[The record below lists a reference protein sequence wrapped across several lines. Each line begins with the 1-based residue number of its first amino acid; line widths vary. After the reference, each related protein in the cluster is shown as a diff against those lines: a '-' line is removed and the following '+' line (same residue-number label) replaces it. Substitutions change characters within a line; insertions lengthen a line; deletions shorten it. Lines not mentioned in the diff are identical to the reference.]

1 MIDFDSRFLSSG
13 FNIIIWAIFI
23 HSIFFVITTI
33 YYKNYKQQNLSD
45 NDKNLLKNILPV
57 GNISFFGMA
66 ITTIMYHSN
75 GIFAANMYSI
85 VNRVIINTLCFV
97 SMSGLALG
105 KKNIVQIFQ
114 NPALVAS
121 LICST
126 IFFTQEISPQ
136 ITIND
141 QTLSVFRI
149 DHSIPF
155 LFRSIQKVGSSL
167 NTFIWLIIGASI
179 TKDSLDIML
188 KSKESFVFAL
198 QKNIMLPIFGIL
210 IYILLNRSTG
220 FSIDPNFLPATLM
233 LLVTPVANTLTFFSI
248 KYEKSPDLCIACLL
262 TSTLTSLTLFPF
274 FYLLIKYLINMQ
286 IL

>member
-13 FNIIIWAIFI
+13 FNIIIWATFI
-23 HSIFFVITTI
+23 HVIFFVSTAF
-33 YYKNYKQQNLSD
+33 YYKKQNLSD
-45 NDKNLLKNILPV
+45 DDEILLKNILPL

-66 ITTIMYHSN
+66 ITTIMYQSN
-75 GIFAANMYSI
+75 GVFVANMYSI
-85 VNRVIINTLCFV
+85 VNRVIINTICFV

-105 KKNIVQIFQ
+105 KKNIIQIFQ
-114 NPALVAS
+114 NPALMAS

-141 QTLSVFRI
+141 QTLSIFRI

-155 LFRSIQKVGSSL
+155 LFRTIQKLGSSL
-167 NTFIWLIIGASI
+167 NTFIWLIIGASV
-179 TKDSLDIML
+179 TKESIDIML
-188 KSKESFVFAL
+188 KTKDSFVFAL
-198 QKNIMLPIFGIL
+198 QKNIILPIFGIS

-233 LLVTPVANTLTFFSI
+233 LLVTPVANTPTFFSI
-248 KYEKSPDLCIACLL
+248 KYERSPDLCIACLL
-262 TSTLTSLTLFPF
+262 TSTITSLCLFPV
-274 FYLLIKYLINMQ
+274 FYLLIEYLLVIK